1 MPHRLVKWFFVQHK
15 DSKLT
20 LGYWLSV
27 LADGL
32 GSFVLLCY
40 ALLIGPLGILRGPLA
55 FERLFLYLWVL
66 VPLRALTRTV
76 RAGVDWRV
84 GHFSLAI
91 VQIES
96 IVSVV
101 HESYEQ
107 KSTSS
112 KRRVLLDL
120 YAVLTRAYMH
130 AGDVDKA
137 MQVILQ
143 AQKNIGVNRLPGLAD
158 LDAKTAHLIRA
169 GIAAGRMLEG
179 GGLAT
184 MFIKTDAKGPTSQG
198 EASPTNPSKTGQT
211 PKKGA
216 KSKRGQVI
224 PFPLR

>member
-1 MPHRLVKWFFVQHK
+1 MQHK

-27 LADGL
+27 LADGV
-32 GSFVLLCY
+32 GSLALVCY

-55 FERLFLYLWVL
+55 FERFFLYLWVL

-91 VQIES
+91 VQVES
-96 IVSVV
+96 IVSIVF
-101 HESYEQ
+101 ESYEQ
-107 KSTSS
+107 KSTNS

-184 MFIKTDAKGPTSQG
+184 MFIKSDGKAPVSSQS
-198 EASPTNPSKTGQT
+198 EASPNANNKNSQA

-216 KSKRGQVI
+216 KSKRGQII